1 MVYLTKSCQRKQPLP
16 GCFYFLQHSSRGL
29 FVFRAFLTK
38 VLLFFSQM
46 GKNVAIVWATLVE
59 RLREELREEL
69 REGSGKRWP
78 KNHAPEDGV

>member
-1 MVYLTKSCQRKQPLP
+1 
-16 GCFYFLQHSSRGL
+16 
-29 FVFRAFLTK
+29 
-38 VLLFFSQM
+38 M